1 MAGNENQIIFPGV
14 VLDNKDPMV
23 LGRLRVRPEVKDY
36 QSVINSIPNWSDE
49 TPETDVAPDET
60 RSFEASSSSMLSLT

>member
-36 QSVINSIPNWSDE
+36 LGVIGKIPNWDE
-49 TPETDVAPDET
+49 ENDPWTERDP
-60 RSFEASSSSMLSLT
+60 FLFISLLK